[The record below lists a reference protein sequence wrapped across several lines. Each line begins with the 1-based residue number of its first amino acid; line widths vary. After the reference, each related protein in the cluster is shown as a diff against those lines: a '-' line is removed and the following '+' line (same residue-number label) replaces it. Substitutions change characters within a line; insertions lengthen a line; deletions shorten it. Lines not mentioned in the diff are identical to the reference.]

1 MKPEA
6 RPHPTSS
13 TPQIGVDKFES
24 PSWDPAARRLRAGA
38 AHHLRPLRTTWFPV
52 RYRSGTWFPVCGSV
66 RGSRLSLPRSHVV
79 LAELFYRA
87 APVAAGVSIW
97 RRCLLAV
104 PCQRD
109 DFGCACFRPQLRS
122 VPHCVQLAMASRRAT
137 TRHLGAITVPHVPLA
152 LSPHNVIIFPHCQ
165 VSI

>member
-1 MKPEA
+1 MKSVVGSRGPSPA
-6 RPHPTSS
+6 CGR
-13 TPQIGVDKFES
+13 GAS
-24 PSWDPAARRLRAGA
+24 PSPVAYDVVSGA
-38 AHHLRPLRTTWFPV
+38 VPV
-52 RYRSGTWFPVCGSV
+52 RYVVSGV
-66 RGSRLSLPRSHVV
+66 RCRAWLATVVASLPRSHVV
-79 LAELFYRA
+79 MVELFYRA